1 MEYATPG
8 WRRLV
13 PNIATG
19 LTLLLGLGAIEAARF
34 GDFDLGVR
42 FVLLAILSD
51 GLDGMLA
58 REFGQ
63 QSVIGIYL
71 NELGDALSDI
81 ALYAPF
87 ALVSPFSAL
96 SVGAVIVGSL
106 LVELAGTIGAFVS
119 GEKRHEGP
127 MGKSDRAAVFG
138 VVGLW
143 VGVSQTLPQWGL
155 LLMPILVGLLGVT
168 LMNRVRVAVHSARV
182 ELTRPHSARRRI
194 LGIGDLR

>member
-1 MEYATPG
+1 
-8 WRRLV
+8 
-13 PNIATG
+13 
-19 LTLLLGLGAIEAARF
+19 
-34 GDFDLGVR
+34 
-42 FVLLAILSD
+42 
-51 GLDGMLA
+51 
-58 REFGQ
+58 
-63 QSVIGIYL
+63 
-71 NELGDALSDI
+71 
-81 ALYAPF
+81 
-87 ALVSPFSAL
+87 
-96 SVGAVIVGSL
+96 
-106 LVELAGTIGAFVS
+106 
-119 GEKRHEGP
+119 